1 MIKDAARE
9 VGEIVVRS
17 LIDVAIK
24 VMFLGLLAIWA
35 VALAFDLF

>member
-1 MIKDAARE
+1 MIKGAARE

-24 VMFLGLLAIWA
+24 VMFLGLLAVWA
-35 VALAFDLF
+35 LALAFDSF